1 MPQMTTPEELFLHEL
16 EDMYYAENA
25 LVKALPELAGEA
37 SDPELADAFEH
48 HLEQT
53 KSHVANLERVFEQL
67 GKPASGEQC
76 PGIDGIKK
84 EHDTFMQENDP
95 SEAVGDLFLTGAGAR
110 AEHYE
115 IAAYTGLVAQAKALG
130 ETESAKLLKENLEQE
145 KGALE
150 TVESISKRLLEAAA
164 EKASVS

>member
-25 LVKALPELAGEA
+25 LVKALPQLAEEA
-37 SDPELADAFEH
+37 SDPELSGAFEQ

-53 KSHVANLERVFEQL
+53 KTHVANLERVFEQV

-76 PGIDGIKK
+76 PGIDGIKE
-84 EHDTFMQENDP
+84 EHDAFMKENTP
-95 SEAVGDLFLTGAGAR
+95 NAAVGDLFLTGAGAR

-115 IAAYTGLVAQAKALG
+115 IAAYTGLVEQAKALG
-130 ETESAKLLKENLEQE
+130 EDESAKLLKANLEQE
-145 KGALE
+145 KEALE

-164 EKASVS
+164 EKASVA